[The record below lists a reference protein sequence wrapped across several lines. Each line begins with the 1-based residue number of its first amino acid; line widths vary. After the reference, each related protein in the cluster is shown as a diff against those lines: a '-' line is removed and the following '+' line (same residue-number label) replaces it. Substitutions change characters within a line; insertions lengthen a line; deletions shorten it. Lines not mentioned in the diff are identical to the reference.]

1 MADIL
6 LGGGIFVDLN
16 DEKAAVQMLLQMNTN
31 LGGNF
36 LDKVNRA
43 PGDEFAPVDPRAL
56 AKIATLPAEAATNL
70 LPHAARSSCAPVI
83 QALVD
88 RGADLNAYSLERG
101 CLTTGGAP
109 LAIVAKKAR
118 HKVIELMLNLG
129 ADADATDA
137 TGWTALHIVCHRAS
151 RYYWNGGEK
160 SKADAPKELRDH
172 CATMHGSELESARV
186 LIRAGAD
193 PLLQTAAQAGATSRL
208 YAGRFFAH
216 DLLVDER
223 GAPLPGCGDVLA
235 LLRAAISGRGG
246 LPSPEA
252 QALAAA
258 QNRALHRAAAADAV
272 ENGGDPTYRAGCTSY
287 LHDRVLVN
295 ELRGGGEKA
304 EKAVHKALR
313 SDAKR
318 LGRQFVCDYC
328 GKHSNAK
335 LSACSRCKFTF
346 YCGRECQR
354 AAWPAH
360 KADCG
365 KALERVCDDFEKRP
379 GAIKASDE
387 LRKAIENDRADAAR
401 ARES

>member
-1 MADIL
+1 MADMF
-6 LGGGIFVDLN
+6 LGGGIFLDLN
-16 DEKAAVQMLLQMNTN
+16 DPEAMVQLLQMDPSRGGDL
-31 LGGNF
+31 LGT
-36 LDKVNRA
+36 VNRA

-56 AKIATLPAEAATNL
+56 AKIATLPAAAATNI

-88 RGADLNAYSLERG
+88 RGADLNAYNLERG
-101 CLTTGGAP
+101 CLTTAGAP

-129 ADADATDA
+129 ADANATDA

-151 RYYWNGGEK
+151 RYYWEGGEK
-160 SKADAPKELRDH
+160 SDADVDPHVRDH
-172 CATMHGSELESARV
+172 SATMYGSELESARV

-193 PLLQTAAQAGATSRL
+193 PLLQTAAQAGETSRL

-223 GAPLPGCGDVLA
+223 GAPLPGCRDVLA
-235 LLRAAISGRGG
+235 LLRAAIAGRGG

-258 QNRALHRAAAADAV
+258 RQRALHRAAAADAV
-272 ENGGDPTYRAGCTSY
+272 EHGGDPTYRAGCTY
-287 LHDRVLVN
+287 QRDRVRVS
-295 ELRGGGEKA
+295 ELREGGEKA

-335 LSACSRCKFTF
+335 LSACARCKFIF

-360 KADCG
+360 RADCG

-387 LRKAIENDRADAAR
+387 LRKAVENDRADAAR